1 VWISALAA
9 LAAARSVAPPA
20 PSSDNLSLGF
30 PNFEIWPNVGQ
41 CCDAETRSWYR
52 SCPYPLLAWGCMGYG
67 FLGDMDPSDADRRER
82 VSRVYGS
89 PRNRERL
96 KRAGEAAASGLTR
109 AQISWLWV
117 LAQSLNLYPI
127 CGGHTIAQLK
137 AAFALEGTTLS
148 AAAARW
154 LNLETDA
161 PPEAGEILARSPSR
175 PEACSMS
182 AYNLKSPSWMDRNL
196 VFGGPIM

>member
-1 VWISALAA
+1 VRISALAA
-9 LAAARSVAPPA
+9 LAAARSAAPPA
-20 PSSDNLSLGF
+20 LSSDNLSLGF
-30 PNFEIWPNVGQ
+30 PNFEIWPNVEH

-52 SCPYPLLAWGCMGYG
+52 SRQYPLLTWGCMGYG
-67 FLGDMDPSDADRRER
+67 LLGDMDPSDADRRER

-96 KRAGEAAASGLTR
+96 KRAGEAAAASGLSR
-109 AQISWLWV
+109 AQIGWLWV

-127 CGGHTIAQLK
+127 CGAHTIAQLK

-148 AAAARW
+148 AAVARW

-161 PPEAGEILARSPSR
+161 PPEAREILARSPSR
-175 PEACSMS
+175 P
-182 AYNLKSPSWMDRNL
+182 
-196 VFGGPIM
+196 